1 MMNSTHKNQSG
12 GSVLGNILL
21 LGLFAYGVFLGMQYL
36 PQMLESKSL
45 DSMLDSIDSQHRAQA
60 YEGGHQVEQAVKGI
74 LNLNQ
79 MDDMME
85 HIQVRSGPQ
94 GISIEIDYER
104 ELDLLFQK
112 KMLKYR
118 KTLDLDRGF

>member
-1 MMNSTHKNQSG
+1 MKNSTHKNQRG

-21 LGLFAYGVFLGMQYL
+21 LGLFAYGVFLGIQYL
-36 PQMLESKSL
+36 PHMLESKSL

-60 YEGGHQVEQAVKGI
+60 YESGHQVEQAVKSI

-94 GISIEIDYER
+94 GISIEIGYER

-112 KMLKYR
+112 KVMKYS
-118 KTLDLDRGF
+118 KILDLERGY